1 MERWF
6 YSVEDFTSEID
17 ISVPPSPQ
25 DLNIPPGRSTMQS
38 LEETLRWHCKNQETC
53 TCAYTE
59 DACNNESA
67 RKRNAT
73 KQNATDPECNEEWL
87 KESK

>member
-38 LEETLRWHCKNQETC
+38 LEETLRWHCK
-53 TCAYTE
+53 
-59 DACNNESA
+59 ESGDLYMCIHG
-67 RKRNAT
+67 RCM
-73 KQNATDPECNEEWL
+73 Q
-87 KESK
+87 